1 MWKFKELITDKQF
14 LTWAIGILLIT
25 IPSCVGTI
33 ISFLDLDAR
42 SRLII
47 LLMVVALSLV
57 IIIFRFIRLLFLSNI
72 TLNLNG
78 SEVEIKKGNI
88 FEVPRNNYKVIA
100 FNEFFDTQVDDV
112 IIARETLNGQYIN
125 RYYSEQ
131 DISKLDQEIK
141 DDVKLKIEEKNVER
155 PLGGKTTRYTL
166 GSVFKDMDFFLVAF
180 SKFDRENRA
189 HLKLNEYA
197 SCMLNV
203 WNEVNTLHA
212 SKEVF
217 IPLLG
222 SGITR
227 HVDSDV
233 GVNEL
238 LHIMLWTFQIS
249 KVKFREPA
257 KVTILLYKDDH
268 KKINFY
274 KLKEFEKNGL

>member
-1 MWKFKELITDKQF
+1 M
-14 LTWAIGILLIT
+14 
-25 IPSCVGTI
+25 
-33 ISFLDLDAR
+33 
-42 SRLII
+42 
-47 LLMVVALSLV
+47 
-57 IIIFRFIRLLFLSNI
+57 
-72 TLNLNG
+72 
-78 SEVEIKKGNI
+78 KK
-88 FEVPRNNYKVIA
+88 
-100 FNEFFDTQVDDV
+100 
-112 IIARETLNGQYIN
+112 
-125 RYYSEQ
+125 
-131 DISKLDQEIK
+131 
-141 DDVKLKIEEKNVER
+141 KNVER
-155 PLGGKTTRYTL
+155 PFGGKTTRYSL

-189 HLKLNEYA
+189 QLKLNEYA

-203 WNEVNTLHA
+203 WNEINTLHA

-257 KVTILLYKDDH
+257 KVTILLYKNDH

>member
-33 ISFLDLDAR
+33 ISFLDFDAR

-125 RYYSEQ
+125 RYYSDQ
-131 DISKLDQEIK
+131 DISKLDQKIK

-166 GSVFKDMDFFLVAF
+166 GSVYKDMDFFLVAF

-227 HVDSDV
+227 HVDSNV

-249 KVKFREPA
+249 KVKFSEPA

-274 KLKEFEKNGL
+274 KLKELEKNGL

>member
-1 MWKFKELITDKQF
+1 MWKFKELIRDKTF
-14 LTWAIGILLIT
+14 RRWALSIILT
-25 IPSCVGTI
+25 IPTSVSTF

-42 SRLII
+42 CRLII
-47 LLMVVALSLV
+47 LLILVGLSLV
-57 IIIFRFIRLLFLSNI
+57 IIIVQFIRLLFMNNI

-78 SEVEIKKGNI
+78 SEVEIKKGDI

-100 FNEFFDTQVDDV
+100 FNEYFDTQVDDV
-112 IIARETLNGQYIN
+112 IIARETLNGQYIK
-125 RYYSEQ
+125 RYYSHQ
-131 DISKLDQEIK
+131 DITELDQKIK

-155 PLGGKTTRYTL
+155 PFGGKTTRYSL

-189 HLKLNEYA
+189 QLKLNEYA
-197 SCMLNV
+197 SRMLNV
-203 WNEVNTLHA
+203 WNEINTLHA

-257 KVTILLYKDDH
+257 KVTILLYKNDH

>member
-155 PLGGKTTRYTL
+155 PLGEKQHVTHWDQSL
-166 GSVFKDMDFFLVAF
+166 KIWIFFL
-180 SKFDRENRA
+180 S
-189 HLKLNEYA
+189 L
-197 SCMLNV
+197 
-203 WNEVNTLHA
+203 
-212 SKEVF
+212 
-217 IPLLG
+217 
-222 SGITR
+222 
-227 HVDSDV
+227 
-233 GVNEL
+233 
-238 LHIMLWTFQIS
+238 
-249 KVKFREPA
+249 FRSSIGRIVP
-257 KVTILLYKDDH
+257 I
-268 KKINFY
+268 
-274 KLKEFEKNGL
+274 